1 MFYKDILDYDTQL
14 KAEGRAEGKVE
25 GLLEAAKRLLLKG
38 AEPQYVAEVLQLT
51 DAELSQLTSAMA

>member
-14 KAEGRAEGKVE
+14 KAEGKVE